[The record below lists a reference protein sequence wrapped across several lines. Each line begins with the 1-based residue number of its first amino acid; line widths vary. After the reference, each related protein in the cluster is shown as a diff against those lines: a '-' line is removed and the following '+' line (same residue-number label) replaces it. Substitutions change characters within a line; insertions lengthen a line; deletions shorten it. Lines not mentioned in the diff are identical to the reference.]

1 MISMTGF
8 GRGQAAGDGLTVT
21 VEVTSVNRR
30 SQELTASLP
39 KEYATLER
47 PLLDR
52 LRCLGKRGKIHAAV
66 TVQTSGAGAYV
77 LASPKEVSVMLKR
90 LEEIARFNAV
100 PFIIDTELLFRIAS
114 WATGSQKEDT
124 VEQVQSLME
133 AAFNQAATE
142 FGQMR
147 QREGAALKLDLATRN
162 ALIGRLAAEIKELSA
177 GNAAQYR
184 ELLLSRLKQA
194 NLEISLEDERVLR
207 EIAIF
212 ADRCDITE
220 ELTRLSSHVDQFAR
234 TLDSTAAA
242 DAEPVGRT
250 LEFIVQE
257 MGRETNTIGSKANN
271 YAISQKVITMKTEL
285 ERIREQIQNVE

>member
-1 MISMTGF
+1 MTGF
-8 GRGQAAGDGLTVT
+8 GRGQASADGLTVT
-21 VEVTSVNRR
+21 LEVTSVNRR

-39 KEYATLER
+39 KEYASLER

-52 LRCLGKRGKIHAAV
+52 LRSLGKRGKIHAAV
-66 TVQTSGAGAYV
+66 TVQTSGAGASA
-77 LASPKEVSVMLKR
+77 LASPKDVQTVLGR
-90 LEEIARFNAV
+90 LEEIAQFNSV
-100 PFIIDTELLFRIAS
+100 PFVVDTELLFRIAS
-114 WATGSQKEDT
+114 WASGNQKEDT
-124 VEQVQSLME
+124 IEQVQSLMD
-133 AAFNQAATE
+133 AAFNQASAE
-142 FGQMR
+142 FVQMR
-147 QREGAALKLDLATRN
+147 QREGAALKQDLAARN
-162 ALIGRLAAEIKELSA
+162 AAIGSYAAEIKELSA

-184 ELLLSRLKQA
+184 ELLLGRLKQA
-194 NLEISLEDERVLR
+194 NLEISLEDERVLK

-234 TLDSTAAA
+234 VLDSTASP

-271 YAISQKVITMKTEL
+271 YSISQKVIAMKAEL

>member
-1 MISMTGF
+1 MTGF
-8 GRGQAAGDGLTVT
+8 GRGQASADGLTVT
-21 VEVTSVNRR
+21 LEVTSVNRR

-39 KEYATLER
+39 KECASLER

-52 LRCLGKRGKIHAAV
+52 LRSLGKRGKIHAAV
-66 TVQTSGAGAYV
+66 TVQTSGAGASA
-77 LASPKEVSVMLKR
+77 LASPKDVQTVLGR
-90 LEEIARFNAV
+90 LEEIAQFNSV
-100 PFIIDTELLFRIAS
+100 PFVVDTELLFRIAS
-114 WATGSQKEDT
+114 WASGNQKEDT
-124 VEQVQSLME
+124 IEQVQSLMD
-133 AAFNQAATE
+133 AAFNQASAE
-142 FGQMR
+142 FIQMR
-147 QREGAALKLDLATRN
+147 QREGAALKQDLAARN
-162 ALIGRLAAEIKELSA
+162 AAIGSYAAEIKELSA

-184 ELLLSRLKQA
+184 ELLLGRLKQA
-194 NLEISLEDERVLR
+194 NLEISLEDERVLK

-234 TLDSTAAA
+234 VLDSTASP

-271 YAISQKVITMKTEL
+271 YSISQKVIAMKAEL